1 MAINIAVLL
10 AAVGAAGWLAL
21 QLYHV
26 VSTVIAARQN
36 IRDMK
41 DSGDH
46 PAGIRLSVEAQTK
59 LMFLDIRLGVLFGI
73 GLLGLMIGIVGFLR
87 TMIAGG
93 R

>member
-1 MAINIAVLL
+1 MTINIAVLL

-36 IRDMK
+36 KRYEK
-41 DSGDH
+41 FGRSSG
-46 PAGIRLSVEAQTK
+46 GVRLSVEAQTK
-59 LMFLDIRLGVLFGI
+59 LMHLDIRLGVLFGI

-93 R
+93 S